1 MKKTLHLLC
10 ALTLVLMITQ
20 SCKKSSGGNDS
31 GNGNNFSDSIRNI
44 VPQAVIDS
52 LRSWG
57 MQIND
62 GLTPPTVSG
71 IYFVSPDSCEFDNS
85 GDNTAGRIY
94 DPYKFRF
101 KQQSNSKLTIS
112 VDRKDVGSGSDSS
125 SDSTATFIAGSGN
138 HFTIFAVEK
147 GIGSGVSYTN
157 LELYSG
163 EITSSGIVNFQYSI
177 YVKDKGSDPLNRLIS
192 VGRSR
197 IFTNADGPAMPVST
211 YSIEPNSKMSNPES
225 FLLIKSTSVS
235 HPGL

>member
-1 MKKTLHLLC
+1 MKKIATALLFVF
-10 ALTLVLMITQ
+10 LLFGILQ
-20 SCKKSSGGNDS
+20 SCKKSTGAGDS
-31 GNGNNFSDSIRNI
+31 GKGNNFSDSIKSI
-44 VPQAVIDS
+44 IPQAIIDS
-52 LRSWG
+52 LRNWG

-71 IYFVSPDSCEFDNS
+71 IYLVSHDSCEFDNS

-101 KQQSNSKLTIS
+101 KQQNNNKLTIG
-112 VDRKDVGSGSDSS
+112 VDRKDVGTDADSA

-157 LELYSG
+157 VELYSG

-177 YVKDKGSDPLNRLIS
+177 YVKDKGPDPLSRLIS
-192 VGRSR
+192 VGSSR
-197 IFTNADGPAMPVST
+197 IFTNAAGPAVPVST
-211 YSIEPNSKMSNPES
+211 YYVDPSPTLTSPEPL
-225 FLLIKSTSVS
+225 FLMKSAAIT